1 MTKKDN
7 EDSLWYK
14 DGIMYQV
21 HIKSF
26 KDSNNDG
33 IGDFNGLIEKLD
45 YIQDLGVNI
54 VWLLPFYPSPMKDDG
69 YDISDYFDINPDY
82 GTISDF
88 KRFLKE
94 AHKRDIRVLTEL
106 VLNHTSDQHELFQKA
121 RRSQPD
127 SPQRNFYVWT
137 DTADKYL
144 NARIIFRDFEPSN
157 WRWDPV
163 AKAYYWHRFYSHQP
177 DLNFDNP
184 EVHKLLFKVV
194 DFWFGMGVD
203 GLRLDAVPYLFERE
217 GTSCENLPETHEFLK
232 KLNKHVKAKYT
243 NKMLLA
249 EANQW
254 PEDAAAYF
262 SNGDECQMAFHF
274 PLMPRIYMAVQMETR
289 FPIIDIIEQTPSIP
303 ENCQW
308 AVFLRNHDELTLEMV
323 TDEERDYMYRFFAK
337 DKSARINLGIR
348 RRLAP
353 LVENDR
359 RKIEL
364 LNILL
369 FSFPGTPIIY
379 YGDEI
384 GMGDNYYLGDRNGV
398 RTPMQWNSDRNAG
411 FSNANPQKLFLPII
425 IDPEYHYEAFNVEV
439 QQRNPSSLLWWMKR
453 TLAIR
458 KKYRAFGRG
467 DIEFLSPEN
476 SKVLSFIRQYE
487 NEKILVVANLSKS
500 SQVVELD
507 LSKYKG
513 SIPVEIFSR
522 NEFPAIGDLYYML
535 TLTAYN
541 FYWFFL
547 SEKDNI
553 VPSVKRDIFNL
564 NVNKKWNGIFEG
576 NNRELF
582 EEKIIPGYFKQ
593 FYLVNR
599 LKIQDAKILDITD
612 LIPGKLY
619 LLLIKIEYLDK
630 PDETYFL
637 FAGISSAQTNESN
650 QENKEII
657 AKINFTN
664 KKGNDSCLL
673 VNSIYNEEL
682 RNELIKI
689 LSNKKIFSSKKGEFR
704 ISLLKKIRM
713 IEKEPERV
721 QSTKIQGEDSYTIS
735 FIVND
740 NYIFKF
746 YKKLE
751 EGRTPD
757 EEILNFLH
765 EKTGFKNILPLLG
778 GFNYFQPGSDSLTL
792 GIMNENVRN
801 EGDAW
806 NYFSDAFNNYYE
818 NISVGKEDAA
828 RNRIVTSLFEDNFNL
843 ASFGEYFENIYT
855 EMAALLG
862 KRTAELHIALSSSRE
877 ENAFKPEP
885 ITMFY
890 QRAIYQ
896 STRSLIK
903 NTFRSLNL
911 ARRNSLLIKKY
922 EPLVTKILNGEQIL
936 LEFTGRI
943 LKMTVSAKKIRIH
956 GNYNLKQILF
966 SGKDFVITN
975 FEGQYATPISDRKLK
990 RSPLRDVASLIWS
1003 LHTMVYTK
1011 LAAQNIFESASA
1023 DKVETSAYQWWLA
1036 VSSII
1041 FSNYLNTFDSKQ
1053 ENQILPVGKDKL
1065 EYFMLIYLFE
1075 KVLTDLAFGLDLS
1088 ADWTVMKLKGLNQLF
1103 EHISPLIG

>member
-1 MTKKDN
+1 MTKKFND
-7 EDSLWYK
+7 DPLWYK

-45 YIQDLGVNI
+45 YILDLGVNI

-82 GTISDF
+82 GVISDF

-94 AHKRDIRVLTEL
+94 AHNRGIRVLTEL

-121 RRSQPD
+121 RRSLPA
-127 SPQRNFYVWT
+127 SPQRNFYVWA

-144 NARIIFRDFEPSN
+144 DARIIFSDFEPSN
-157 WRWDPV
+157 WRWDPL

-184 EVHKLLFKVV
+184 EVHKFLFKAV
-194 DFWFGMGVD
+194 DFWFDMGVD
-203 GLRLDAVPYLFERE
+203 GLRLDAVPYLYERE

-232 KLNKHVKAKYT
+232 KLSKHVKERYK

-262 SNGDECQMAFHF
+262 GSGDECQMAFHF
-274 PLMPRIYMAVQMETR
+274 PLMPRMYMAVQMETR

-308 AVFLRNHDELTLEMV
+308 AIFLRNHDELTLEMV

-337 DKSARINLGIR
+337 DKKARINLGIR

-369 FSFPGTPIIY
+369 FSFPGTPTIY

-411 FSNANPQKLFLPII
+411 FSNVNPQKLFLPII

-439 QQRNPSSLLWWMKR
+439 QQRNPSSLLLWMKK

-458 KKYRAFGRG
+458 KKYKAFGRG

-476 SKVLSFIRQYE
+476 SKVLAFIRCYE
-487 NEKILVVANLSKS
+487 NEKILVVANLSKT

-513 SIPVEIFSR
+513 SIPIEIFSR
-522 NEFPAIGDLYYML
+522 NEFPAIGELYYML
-535 TLTAYN
+535 TLTAYD

-547 SEKDNI
+547 SEKESI
-553 VPSVKRDIFNL
+553 IPSVKRDIFNL
-564 NVNKKWNGIFEG
+564 SVDKKWNGFFEG
-576 NNRELF
+576 NNKELF
-582 EEKIIPGYFKQ
+582 EEKIIPGYFKK
-593 FYLVNR
+593 FYLFNR
-599 LKIQDAKILDITD
+599 SKIQSTKIFDIID
-612 LIPGKLY
+612 FIPGKLY
-619 LLLIKIEYLDK
+619 LLFIKIEYVDR
-630 PDETYFL
+630 PDEIYFI
-637 FAGISSAQTNESN
+637 FSGITTEHIDESN
-650 QENKEII
+650 QESRELI
-657 AKINFTN
+657 AKINLNNN
-664 KKGNDSCLL
+664 KKDDLYL
-673 VNSIYNEEL
+673 VNSIYNEGL
-682 RNELIKI
+682 RNELIKV
-689 LSNKKIFSSKKGEFR
+689 LANKKIFNGKKGEFR
-704 ISLLKKIRM
+704 ISLFNKIRK
-713 IEKEPERV
+713 IVNEPERV
-721 QSTKIQGEDSYTIS
+721 YSTRIQVEDNYTIS
-735 FIVND
+735 ILADD

-751 EGRTPD
+751 EGGTPD
-757 EEILNFLH
+757 EEILKFLH
-765 EKTGFKNILPLLG
+765 KKTRFKNILPLSG
-778 GFNYFQPGSDSLTL
+778 DFKYSQTGSDSLML
-792 GIMNENVRN
+792 GIINESIRN

-818 NISVGKEDAA
+818 NISVRKDVAK
-828 RNRIVTSLFEDNFNL
+828 NSILTSLFEENFDL
-843 ASFGEYFENIYT
+843 SSFGEYFENIYT

-862 KRTAELHIALSSSRE
+862 KRTAELHIALSSSKDD
-877 ENAFKPEP
+877 NAFKPEP
-885 ITMFY
+885 VTIYY

-896 STRSLIK
+896 SMRFLVK
-903 NTFRSLNL
+903 NTFRSLNH
-911 ARRNSLLIKKY
+911 ARRVSPLIKKN
-922 EPLVTKILNGEQIL
+922 EPLVTKILNEEQIL
-936 LEFTGRI
+936 LEFIGRI
-943 LKMTVSAKKIRIH
+943 LKISVSAKKIRIH

-975 FEGQYATPISDRKLK
+975 FEGQYATPISDRRLK
-990 RSPLRDVASLIWS
+990 RFPLRDIASLIWS
-1003 LHTMVYTK
+1003 LHTLVYNK
-1011 LAAQNIFESASA
+1011 LAAQNVFESASG
-1023 DKVETSAYQWWLA
+1023 DKVEASAYQWWLA

-1041 FSNYLNTFDSKQ
+1041 FSNYLKIFDSRK
-1053 ENQILPVGKDKL
+1053 EYQILPVEKDKL
-1065 EYFMLIYLFE
+1065 HYFMLVYLFE
-1075 KVLTDLAFGLDLS
+1075 KVLTDLAFGLNLS
-1088 ADWTVMKLKGLNQLF
+1088 AEWSIIKLKGLNQLF
-1103 EHISPLIG
+1103 EHIIPFKTE